1 MEQIIEIC
9 LKMLFQ
15 NILRNVYKIAKN
27 YDKGCW
33 NSLYY
38 SQKNGFNFLLKKFSF
53 FFSSYITECDC
64 GCLDSYNSSSSSS
77 SAAIVTAGHFT
88 GSNNHNKNNN
98 ESSAIGVGGNTVVGG
113 GGGAGNDFSVGVIS
127 SNSTN
132 VASSAAI
139 VANNSIKT
147 AHTKVAT
154 SGGHVNTQPPSK
166 RSSSGADGDYQLVQH
181 EVLYSL
187 SAEYEV
193 SISYHN
199 FFFHMKPL

>member
-1 MEQIIEIC
+1 
-9 LKMLFQ
+9 ML
-15 NILRNVYKIAKN
+15 
-27 YDKGCW
+27 
-33 NSLYY
+33 Y
-38 SQKNGFNFLLKKFSF
+38 SPHLFCFNFVLKISF
-53 FFSSYITECDC
+53 FFSSYVTECDC

-77 SAAIVTAGHFT
+77 AIVTAGHFT
-88 GSNNHNKNNN
+88 GNNNHNKNNN
-98 ESSAIGVGGNTVVGG
+98 ESSAIGVGGNTV
-113 GGGAGNDFSVGVIS
+113 GGAGNDISVGVIS

-193 SISYHN
+193 SIS
-199 FFFHMKPL
+199 